1 MVILI
6 LIVIVIKIIVNIIIT
21 TSITPPLVHHF
32 FNPPKF
38 DNTHALESSG
48 ESFFSPWWKESLM
61 ANFWKPTN
69 FRALLLPG
77 LPRMPTAWKTSFPAS
92 CGSKNTT
99 SLCQP
104 IPCWERENISHP
116 APKPPFWVVESMI
129 WPFPNFPF
137 ETGPKRYIVGTRL
150 RGNCWSIWLSNVGIT
165 NPSL

>member
-1 MVILI
+1 MIVNQPLLKNLESKFAMVILI

-69 FRALLLPG
+69 FCALLLPG

-104 IPCWERENISHP
+104 IPCWERGKHIPSRSQTT
-116 APKPPFWVVESMI
+116 FLSRWVDDLILPQLPVWNGSQTLHR
-129 WPFPNFPF
+129 WDPF
-137 ETGPKRYIVGTRL
+137 EG
-150 RGNCWSIWLSNVGIT
+150 
-165 NPSL
+165 